1 MCTMSIGFVF
11 GFAFLA
17 AIATAVPLERRPE
30 LGQFQDES
38 KCFPYEKPWFAMLRN
53 FENDPYVG
61 GTAKCIRVTQA
72 APLQGHVTENVVE
85 FGHTHRARNR
95 LTLTNTEGYQHKNA
109 LNVTFLEGP
118 GKGSTIQLFNAYS
131 DCDKCKI
138 YRNPYA
144 GENACTLFVPES
156 QKNQIDPSCL
166 FIFNLLCG
174 GDKHY
179 LLLDDSCTF

>member
-1 MCTMSIGFVF
+1 MYPISDTRSDHGGPLRRAESKHARPSRKSSQIPNVF
-11 GFAFLA
+11 GNW
-17 AIATAVPLERRPE
+17 IAH
-30 LGQFQDES
+30 QS
-38 KCFPYEKPWFAMLRN
+38 CFPYEKPWFAMLRN

-85 FGHTHRARNR
+85 FGHTHRAS
-95 LTLTNTEGYQHKNA
+95 A
-109 LNVTFLEGP
+109 V
-118 GKGSTIQLFNAYS
+118 YS
-131 DCDKCKI
+131 DLTGWLYLHFFFLDI
-138 YRNPYA
+138 A
-144 GENACTLFVPES
+144 ENACTLFVPES